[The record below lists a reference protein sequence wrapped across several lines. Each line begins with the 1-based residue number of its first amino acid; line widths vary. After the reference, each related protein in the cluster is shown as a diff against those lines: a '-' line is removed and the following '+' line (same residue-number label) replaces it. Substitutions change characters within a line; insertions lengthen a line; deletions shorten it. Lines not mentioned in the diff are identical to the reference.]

1 MSQESNLTKFIEGDI
16 FVGATV
22 LNNPDDDHA
31 GDGRVIQFDENL
43 NQKGILWTRDTTHLV
58 GGLKFDPKQILW
70 AFDSQNYSV
79 IRVDNNGNQLPRSD
93 FGQRSYSNVS
103 FANDGMLYL
112 GEHLVG
118 DESNNKA
125 LEGPRKLE
133 TVLPFMPG
141 TQKYGDGNIYKFTR
155 ESELLDTFETETHGG
170 MPGFLGVTA
179 STISPD
185 NSKIIYISELGN
197 RIFQFDLINRKQMDD
212 LLTYSPESGDMVI
225 AISYAPNG
233 NLYSIKANFRAGFSL
248 CLHDAETGEI
258 STTMDLPGPGWAA
271 LTLSKDQESAYI
283 GNFFTGLLGK
293 FNLSSGEM
301 IASAETNVERS
312 LAGVAEY

>member
-1 MSQESNLTKFIEGDI
+1 MSKESNLTTFTEGDV
-16 FVGATV
+16 FVGATI

-31 GDGRVIQFDENL
+31 GDGRIIQFDENL
-43 NQKGILWTRDTTHLV
+43 NQKGILWTQDTTHLV
-58 GGLKFDPKQILW
+58 QGLKFDPEQNLW

-79 IRVDNNGNQLPRSD
+79 IKVDNNGNQLPKTD
-93 FGQRSYSNVS
+93 FGKRSYSNVS
-103 FANDGMLYL
+103 FASDGTLFL

-141 TQKYGDGNIYKFTR
+141 TEKYGDGNIYKFT
-155 ESELLDTFETETHGG
+155 EDGELLDTFETETHGG

-185 NSKIIYISELGN
+185 NAKIIYISELGN
-197 RIFQFDLINRKQMDD
+197 RIFQFDLMNRKQMDD
-212 LLTYSPESGDMVI
+212 LLTYAPDSGDMVI

-233 NLYSIKANFRAGFSL
+233 DLYSIKANFRAGFSL

-258 STTMDLPGPGWAA
+258 ITTMDLPDPGWAA
-271 LTLSKDQESAYI
+271 LTLSKDGKSAYI
-283 GNFFTGLLGK
+283 GNFFSGVVGK
-293 FNLSSGEM
+293 FNIASGEM
-301 IASAETNVERS
+301 ITSAETNVARS
-312 LAGVAEY
+312 LAGIAEY

>member
-1 MSQESNLTKFIEGDI
+1 MSEESNLVRFTEGDV
-16 FVGATV
+16 FVGATI

-31 GDGRVIQFDENL
+31 GDGRIIQFDENL
-43 NQKGILWTRDTTHLV
+43 NQKGILWTQDTTHLV
-58 GGLKFDPKQILW
+58 QGLKFDPEQNLW

-79 IRVDNNGNQLPRSD
+79 IKVDNNGNQLPKTD
-93 FGQRSYSNVS
+93 FGKRSYSNVS
-103 FANDGMLYL
+103 FASDGTLFL

-141 TQKYGDGNIYKFTR
+141 TEKYGDGNIYKFT
-155 ESELLDTFETETHGG
+155 EDGELLDTFETETHGG

-185 NSKIIYISELGN
+185 NAKIIYISELGN
-197 RIFQFDLINRKQMDD
+197 RIFQFDLMNRKQMDD
-212 LLTYSPESGDMVI
+212 LLTYAPDSGDMVI

-233 NLYSIKANFRAGFSL
+233 DLYSIKANFRAGFSL
-248 CLHDAETGEI
+248 CHHDVETGEI
-258 STTMDLPGPGWAA
+258 ITTMDLPDPGWAA
-271 LTLSKDQESAYI
+271 LTLSKDGKSAYI
-283 GNFFTGLLGK
+283 GNFFSGVVGK
-293 FNLSSGEM
+293 FNIASGEM
-301 IASAETNVERS
+301 ITSAETNVARS
-312 LAGVAEY
+312 LAGIAEY

>member
-1 MSQESNLTKFIEGDI
+1 
-16 FVGATV
+16 
-22 LNNPDDDHA
+22 
-31 GDGRVIQFDENL
+31 
-43 NQKGILWTRDTTHLV
+43 
-58 GGLKFDPKQILW
+58 
-70 AFDSQNYSV
+70 
-79 IRVDNNGNQLPRSD
+79 
-93 FGQRSYSNVS
+93 
-103 FANDGMLYL
+103 
-112 GEHLVG
+112 
-118 DESNNKA
+118 
-125 LEGPRKLE
+125 
-133 TVLPFMPG
+133 MPG

-155 ESELLDTFETETHGG
+155 ECELLDTFETETHGG

-185 NSKIIYISELGN
+185 NEKIIYISELGN

-212 LLTYSPESGDMVI
+212 LLTYAPESGDMVI

-233 NLYSIKANFRAGFSL
+233 NLYSIKANFRTGFSL

-258 STTMDLPGPGWAA
+258 STTMDLPGRGWAA

-283 GNFFTGLLGK
+283 GNFFNGLLGK

>member
-1 MSQESNLTKFIEGDI
+1 MSKESNLTTFTEGDV
-16 FVGATV
+16 FVGATI

-31 GDGRVIQFDENL
+31 GDGRIIQFDENL
-43 NQKGILWTRDTTHLV
+43 NQKGILWTQDTTHLV
-58 GGLKFDPKQILW
+58 QGLKFDPEQNLW

-79 IRVDNNGNQLPRSD
+79 IKVDNNGNQLPKTD
-93 FGQRSYSNVS
+93 FGKRSYSNVS
-103 FANDGMLYL
+103 FASDGTLFL

-141 TQKYGDGNIYKFTR
+141 TEKYGDGNVYKFTADG
-155 ESELLDTFETETHGG
+155 ELLATFETETHGG

-185 NSKIIYISELGN
+185 NAKIIYISELGN
-197 RIFQFDLINRKQMDD
+197 RIFQFDLINCEQLDD
-212 LLTYSPESGDMVI
+212 LLTYSPDSGDMVI

-233 NLYSIKANFRAGFSL
+233 DLYSVKANFRAGFSL
-248 CLHDAETGEI
+248 CRHDIETGEI
-258 STTMDLPGPGWAA
+258 ITNMDLPGPGWAA
-271 LTLSKDQESAYI
+271 LTLSKDGKSAYI
-283 GNFFTGLLGK
+283 GNFFNGVVGK
-293 FNLSSGEM
+293 FNIASGEM
-301 IASAETNVERS
+301 ITSTETNVARS
-312 LAGVAEY
+312 LAGIAEY

>member
-1 MSQESNLTKFIEGDI
+1 MSEESNLTKFVEGDV
-16 FVGATV
+16 FAGATV

-79 IRVDNNGNQLPRSD
+79 IRVDNNGDQLPKSD

-103 FANDGMLYL
+103 FANDGILYL

-141 TQKYGDGNIYKFTR
+141 TEKYGDGNIYKFTR
-155 ESELLDTFETETHGG
+155 ECELLDTFETETHGG

-197 RIFQFDLINRKQMDD
+197 RIFQFDLINLKQMDD

-233 NLYSIKANFRAGFSL
+233 NLYSIKANFRLGFSL

-271 LTLSKDQESAYI
+271 LTLSKDQVSAYI
-283 GNFFTGLLGK
+283 GNFFNGLLGK

-301 IASAETNVERS
+301 IASAETKVERS

>member
-1 MSQESNLTKFIEGDI
+1 MSKESNLTTFTEGDVFI
-16 FVGATV
+16 GATI

-31 GDGRVIQFDENL
+31 GDGRIIQFDENL
-43 NQKGILWTRDTTHLV
+43 NQKGILWTQDTTHLV
-58 GGLKFDPKQILW
+58 QGLKFDPEQNLW

-79 IRVDNNGNQLPRSD
+79 IKVDNNGNQLPKTD
-93 FGQRSYSNVS
+93 FGKRSYSNVS
-103 FANDGMLYL
+103 FASDGTLFL

-141 TQKYGDGNIYKFTR
+141 TEKYGDGNVYKFTADG
-155 ESELLDTFETETHGG
+155 ELLATFETETHGG

-185 NSKIIYISELGN
+185 NAKIIYISELGN
-197 RIFQFDLINRKQMDD
+197 RIFQFDLINREQMDD
-212 LLTYSPESGDMVI
+212 LLTYSPDSGDMVI

-233 NLYSIKANFRAGFSL
+233 DLYSVKANFRAGFSL
-248 CLHDAETGEI
+248 CRHDIETGEI
-258 STTMDLPGPGWAA
+258 ITNMDLPGPGWAA
-271 LTLSKDQESAYI
+271 LTLSKDGKSAYI
-283 GNFFTGLLGK
+283 GNFFNGVVGK
-293 FNLSSGEM
+293 FNIASGEM
-301 IASAETNVERS
+301 ITSAETNVARS
-312 LAGVAEY
+312 LAGIAEY

>member
-1 MSQESNLTKFIEGDI
+1 MSEESNLTKFIEGDV

-22 LNNPDDDHA
+22 LNNPDADHA

-79 IRVDNNGNQLPRSD
+79 IRVDNNGDQLPKSD

-103 FANDGMLYL
+103 FANDGILYL

-141 TQKYGDGNIYKFTR
+141 TEKYGDGNIYKFTR
-155 ESELLDTFETETHGG
+155 ECELLDTFETETHGG

-197 RIFQFDLINRKQMDD
+197 RIFQFDLINLKQMDD

-233 NLYSIKANFRAGFSL
+233 NLYSIKANFRLGFSL

>member
-1 MSQESNLTKFIEGDI
+1 MSEESNLTTFTEGDV
-16 FVGATV
+16 FVGATI

-31 GDGRVIQFDENL
+31 GDGRIIQFDDNL
-43 NQKGILWTRDTTHLV
+43 NQKGILWTQDTTHLV
-58 GGLKFDPKQILW
+58 QGLKFDPEQNLW

-79 IRVDNNGNQLPRSD
+79 IRVDNNGNQLPKTD

-103 FANDGMLYL
+103 FANDGILYL

-141 TQKYGDGNIYKFTR
+141 TEKYGDGNIYKFT
-155 ESELLDTFETETHGG
+155 EDGELLDTFETETHGG

-212 LLTYSPESGDMVI
+212 LLTYAPDSGDMVI

-233 NLYSIKANFRAGFSL
+233 DFYSIKANFRAGFSL
-248 CLHDAETGEI
+248 CRHHAETGEI
-258 STTMDLPGPGWAA
+258 STMMDLPGPGWAS

-283 GNFFTGLLGK
+283 GNFFNGLLGK

>member
-1 MSQESNLTKFIEGDI
+1 MSKKSNLTTFTEGDV
-16 FVGATV
+16 FVGATI

-31 GDGRVIQFDENL
+31 GDGRIIQFDENL
-43 NQKGILWTRDTTHLV
+43 NQKGILWAQDTTHLV
-58 GGLKFDPKQILW
+58 QGLKFDPEQNLW

-79 IRVDNNGNQLPRSD
+79 IKVDNNGNQLPKTD
-93 FGQRSYSNVS
+93 FGKRSYSNVS
-103 FANDGMLYL
+103 FASDGTLFL

-141 TQKYGDGNIYKFTR
+141 TEKYGDGNIYKFS
-155 ESELLDTFETETHGG
+155 EDGELLDTFETETHGG

-185 NSKIIYISELGN
+185 NAKIIYISELGN
-197 RIFQFDLINRKQMDD
+197 RIFQFDLMNRKQMDD
-212 LLTYSPESGDMVI
+212 LLTYAPDSGDMVI

-233 NLYSIKANFRAGFSL
+233 DLYSIKANFRAGFSL
-248 CLHDAETGEI
+248 CHHDVETGEI
-258 STTMDLPGPGWAA
+258 ITTMDLPDPGWAA
-271 LTLSKDQESAYI
+271 LTLSKDGKSAYI
-283 GNFFTGLLGK
+283 GNFFSGVVGK
-293 FNLSSGEM
+293 FNIASGEM
-301 IASAETNVERS
+301 ITSAETNVARS
-312 LAGVAEY
+312 LAGIAEY

>member
-1 MSQESNLTKFIEGDI
+1 MSKESNLTTFTEGDV
-16 FVGATV
+16 FVGATI

-31 GDGRVIQFDENL
+31 GDGRIIQFDENL
-43 NQKGILWTRDTTHLV
+43 NQKGILWTQDTTHLV
-58 GGLKFDPKQILW
+58 QGLKFDPEQNLW
-70 AFDSQNYSV
+70 AFDSQNNSV
-79 IRVDNNGNQLPRSD
+79 IKVDNNGNQLSKTD
-93 FGQRSYSNVS
+93 FGKRSYSNVS
-103 FANDGMLYL
+103 FASDGTLFL

-141 TQKYGDGNIYKFTR
+141 TEKYGDGNIYKFT
-155 ESELLDTFETETHGG
+155 EDGELLDTFETETHGG

-185 NSKIIYISELGN
+185 NAKIIYISELGN
-197 RIFQFDLINRKQMDD
+197 RIFQFDLMNRKQMDD
-212 LLTYSPESGDMVI
+212 LLTYAPDSGDMVI

-233 NLYSIKANFRAGFSL
+233 DLYSIKANFRAGFSL
-248 CLHDAETGEI
+248 CRHDVETGEI
-258 STTMDLPGPGWAA
+258 ITTMDLPGPGWAA
-271 LTLSKDQESAYI
+271 LTLSKDGESAYI
-283 GNFFTGLLGK
+283 VNFFNGLLGK

-301 IASAETNVERS
+301 TTSAETRVERS